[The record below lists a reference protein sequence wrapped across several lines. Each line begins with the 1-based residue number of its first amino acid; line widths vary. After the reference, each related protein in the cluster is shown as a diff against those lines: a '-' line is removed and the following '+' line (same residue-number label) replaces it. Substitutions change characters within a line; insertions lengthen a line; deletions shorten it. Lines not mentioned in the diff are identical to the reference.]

1 MSKKTTYLEKVF
13 AAIRALKDPKGSS
26 RAAIKSYISKNFE
39 NSENSNAL
47 KKALK
52 DGLKKKKLEN
62 GESSQRFKISGETYK
77 AKDDGFS
84 MKNITSGD
92 KDARVAQVG
101 DTVVMKYE
109 GTLQANGYVF
119 DQANNFEF
127 VLGAGDVIKGWD
139 RGIVG
144 MTVNQKRELVC
155 PPHLAY
161 GKRGCAP
168 DIPGNAT
175 LCFKV
180 TLKAI
185 K

>member
-1 MSKKTTYLEKVF
+1 MPKKATYLEKICT
-13 AAIRALKDPKGSS
+13 AIRALKDPKGSS
-26 RAAIKSYISKNFE
+26 RAAIKAYISKNFE
-39 NSENSNAL
+39 NSDNANAL

-52 DGLKKKKLEN
+52 DGVKKKKLEN
-62 GESSQRFKISGETYK
+62 GESSQRFKISGESYK
-77 AKDDGFS
+77 AKDDGFR
-84 MKNITSGD
+84 MKDVTSGD
-92 KDARVAQVG
+92 AGGNVAKVG
-101 DTVVMKYE
+101 DRVVVKYK
-109 GTLQANGYVF
+109 GTLQSDGYVF
-119 DQANNFEF
+119 DQANRFEF

-144 MTVNQKRELVC
+144 MVVGMKRELVC

-168 DIPGNAT
+168 DIPGNSN
-175 LCFKV
+175 LCFTV